1 MPRTA
6 VSYSPLVAN
15 GHLTSPAGTTIDAT
29 LVTNGVVINA
39 ADPERTVLRVT
50 NTAASAKTVTV
61 RAGTGSQ
68 SWMAGSGDYVQSV
81 GANTGS
87 EFLGPFTSARFQQ
100 KGSKLHVDFES
111 GFVGTITVLR
121 LPKVGL

>member
-15 GHLTSPAGTTIDAT
+15 GHLTSPTGTTIDAT
-29 LVTNGVVINA
+29 LVTNGVVINGV
-39 ADPERTVLRVT
+39 DPERTVLRVN
-50 NTAASAKTVTV
+50 NTATGAKNVTV
-61 RAGTGSQ
+61 KAGAGRQ
-68 SWMAGSGDYVQSV
+68 SWLAGSGDYVQAV

-100 KGSKLHVDFES
+100 RGSAMYVDFES
-111 GFVGTITVLR
+111 GFTGTITVLK
-121 LPKVGL
+121 LPKAGL

>member
-1 MPRTA
+1 MARTA

-29 LVTNGVVINA
+29 LVTNGVVINKV
-39 ADPERTVLRVT
+39 DPERTVLRVT
-50 NTAASAKTVTV
+50 NTAGTGKNVTV
-61 RAGTGSQ
+61 KAGVGAQ
-68 SWMAGSGDYVQSV
+68 AWMAGAGDYVQSV
-81 GANTGS
+81 AATTGN

-100 KGSKLHVDFES
+100 KGSTMYVDFES
-111 GFVGTITVLR
+111 GFTGTITVLK